1 MAEKLVGQVIEE
13 DGFRRVI
20 LPGDLGGHRLSQHVR
35 DVRQALVDHLAGL
48 DVDAFAQALHRA
60 AVSEK
65 EYTT

>member
-1 MAEKLVGQVIEE
+1 MIKKEA
-13 DGFRRVI
+13 FRRVI
-20 LPGDLGGHRLSQHVR
+20 LPGDIGGHRLSQHVR

-60 AVSEK
+60 AISEK